1 MEPERN
7 LGGHPGGRNKNR
19 DTPYTPEE
27 RLEIIKLNIGS
38 SYDALSKLCK
48 CSMSTIYLDMKSWR
62 ASGGFEDFLQKEFL
76 ELHELMKKKDPSVSY
91 KTVSILLGKYVTK
104 KIEAGVTVGLGDQ
117 FTDLMRDTFGVEREE
132 EDDDAPGDTSGESV
146 EA

>member
-7 LGGHPGGRNKNR
+7 VGGHPGGRNKNR

-27 RLEIIKLNIGS
+27 RLEIIKVNIGKT
-38 SYDALSKLCK
+38 YDALSKLCK
-48 CSMSTIYLDMKSWR
+48 CSMSTTYLDMKSWR
-62 ASGGFEDFLQKEFL
+62 ASGGFEDFLQREFL

-91 KTVSILLGKYVTK
+91 KTVSILLGKYVIK
-104 KIEAGVTVGLGDQ
+104 KIEAGVTVDLGDQ
-117 FTDLMRDTFGVEREE
+117 FTDLMRDTFGVEL
-132 EDDDAPGDTSGESV
+132 EDDEDAPGDTPGKSV

>member
-1 MEPERN
+1 MESKRHP
-7 LGGHPGGRNKNR
+7 GGHPGGRNKNR

-27 RLEIIKLNIGS
+27 RLEIIKLNIGK
-38 SYDALSKLCK
+38 SYEALRKLCK

-76 ELHELMKKKDPSVSY
+76 ELHELMKKKDPTVSY
-91 KTVSILLGKYVTK
+91 KTVSILLGKYIIK

-117 FTDLMRDTFGVEREE
+117 FTDLMRDAFGVERE
-132 EDDDAPGDTSGESV
+132 DDGDAPGDTSGESV